1 MVLQVFS
8 LLMPPSKLIRSLVHG
23 VTFPSSVSLG
33 SAMHLKVV
41 AAGDQLSG
49 YVNDTLVEKVQDPTL
64 TSGYVGFGLG
74 ANQKE
79 EVFFENAKVTIK
91 P

>member
-1 MVLQVFS
+1 MCN
-8 LLMPPSKLIRSLVHG
+8 
-23 VTFPSSVSLG
+23 FPSSVSLG

-41 AAGDQLSG
+41 AAGDQLSC
-49 YVNDTLVEKVQDPTL
+49 YVNDTLFEKVQDPTL
-64 TSGYVGFGLG
+64 TSGYVGFALR

-79 EVFFENAKVTIK
+79 EVFFKNAKVTIK